1 MNWILGL
8 GEEEC
13 EAVIMWLHGAAGAGK
28 SAIAQTIAER
38 CYALNLLLASFF
50 FSRSD
55 PSRNL
60 AKYLIPTIAY
70 QVATNLPSTRA
81 RIAAALE
88 RDPLIVEQSVEAQIV
103 ALLVVP
109 LQNLVDDGYFNSS
122 PCQRLII
129 IDGLDECTN
138 PAMQCSILN
147 TISILFRRHHIPI
160 LFLVASRP
168 ESHISQV
175 FNSKPLVDLLVRLP
189 LDVDYRSADDV
200 RLFLHDK
207 FNEIKE
213 NHPLKTF
220 IDPSWPYEHQIQAL
234 VKKSSGHFLY
244 AATVA
249 RYVSSVRHDPT
260 ARLEIIFGVQ
270 PLQRSSDMPFA
281 EIDSLYMHIFSAVE
295 NVEKVLE
302 IVALILHPMSAM
314 TPEEATEF
322 LGLKPGKL
330 EMLLSDLSSIIFV
343 TSQQYMYALH
353 GSLGDFLFDPLR
365 SRTFYLDMPVMNAH
379 FAHLCFEHIKISER
393 SSMVVDGIGTY
404 LTIALNSSEDWDHL
418 SSRFPFRHS
427 VFWFIDY
434 CKTAAPSR
442 ALYDGILSLPLT
454 DLTRWYHLQ
463 DDSWYFPGSVTSF
476 LSYLKTLVG
485 RHDSSP
491 MTVLFTILIG
501 IQSITQS
508 LYQRA

>member
-8 GEEEC
+8 GVEEC

-28 SAIAQTIAER
+28 SAIAQTIAEH
-38 CYALNLLLASFF
+38 CHALNLLLASFF

-70 QVATNLPSTRA
+70 QVATNLPSARA

-88 RDPLIVEQSVEAQIV
+88 RDPLVVEQSLEAQIV
-103 ALLVVP
+103 ALLVGP
-109 LQNLVDDGYFNSS
+109 LQNFVDDGYFNSS

-147 TISILFRRHHIPI
+147 NISLLFRRHHVPI

-189 LDVDYRSADDV
+189 LDVDYRSANDV
-200 RLFLHDK
+200 RLFLQDK
-207 FNEIKE
+207 FNDIKE
-213 NHPLKTF
+213 THPLKAF
-220 IDPSWPYEHQIQAL
+220 IDPSWPCERRIRAL
-234 VKKSSGHFLY
+234 VNKSSGHFLY

-249 RYVSSVRHDPT
+249 RYVSSVRHNPT
-260 ARLEIIFGVQ
+260 ERLEIIFGIQ
-270 PLQRSSDMPFA
+270 PPQHSSDMPFA
-281 EIDSLYMHIFSAVE
+281 EIDSLYKHIFSAVE
-295 NVEKVLE
+295 NVEKVLK
-302 IVALILHPMSAM
+302 ILALILDPMSKM
-314 TPEEATEF
+314 TPEQVASF

-330 EMLLSDLSSIIFV
+330 EVLLGNLSSIISI
-343 TSQQYMYALH
+343 TPCQPMYPLH
-353 GSLGDFLFDPLR
+353 GSLRDFLLDPLR
-365 SRTFYLDMPVMNAH
+365 SGTFYHDMPVINSH
-379 FAHLCFEHIKISER
+379 FAHLCFEHIKKSECV
-393 SSMVVDGIGTY
+393 SMVVDDIAY
-404 LTIALNSSEDWDHL
+404 LTIALNSTEDWDHL
-418 SSRFPFRHS
+418 SSHFPFWHS
-427 VFWFIDY
+427 ALSFISY
-434 CKTAAPSR
+434 CERAAPSR
-442 ALYDGILSLPLT
+442 ALYDDILSLPLT

-463 DDSWYFPGSVTSF
+463 SNGVYLPEFVTSF

-485 RHDSSP
+485 HHDSSP
-491 MTVLFTILIG
+491 MKVLFTVLIG
-501 IQSITQS
+501 IQSIIQS